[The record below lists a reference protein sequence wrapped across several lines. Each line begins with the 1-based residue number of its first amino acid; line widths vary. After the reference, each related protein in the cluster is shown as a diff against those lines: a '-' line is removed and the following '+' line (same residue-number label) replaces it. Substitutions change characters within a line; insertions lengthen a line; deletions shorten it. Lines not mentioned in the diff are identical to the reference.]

1 MRQFLHH
8 FTEQN
13 KFHFTEHFE
22 QIRVVWLGS
31 LRVLDLQSEGL
42 ESTRLFTGFLLSS
55 PEFNSIAMLVKCH
68 VLLLASWDSN
78 TCYVTFKLL
87 NHLFL
92 SLLICGQQ
100 KWKILGSL
108 QNRGFFFQVFQ
119 VSTRR
124 TWSARHKQQW
134 IEVPSCDLLHVLMFS
149 CTLDV
154 HACLVLT
161 WKKKWRNSTC
171 SPGWLLFVQR
181 SQLFF
186 NSQLKQRSLYLLV
199 LIAYYENK
207 SESWFIV

>member
-1 MRQFLHH
+1 MRQFFHH

-13 KFHFTEHFE
+13 KFHFTQHFE
-22 QIRVVWLGS
+22 QIRLVWLGS

-42 ESTRLFTGFLLSS
+42 ESTGLFTGFLLSS
-55 PEFNSIAMLVKCH
+55 PEFKSIAMLVKCY
-68 VLLLASWDSN
+68 VLLLASWDSS
-78 TCYVTFKLL
+78 TCYVTFKLF

-92 SLLICGQQ
+92 SLLICRQQ

-108 QNRGFFFQVFQ
+108 QNRHFFFQVFQ

-154 HACLVLT
+154 HVCLVLA
-161 WKKKWRNSTC
+161 WKKK
-171 SPGWLLFVQR
+171 
-181 SQLFF
+181 
-186 NSQLKQRSLYLLV
+186 KM
-199 LIAYYENK
+199 K
-207 SESWFIV
+207 K

>member
-78 TCYVTFKLL
+78 TCYVTFKLF

-108 QNRGFFFQVFQ
+108 QNRGFFFSSFSGKHQAYMECKTQATVDWGAFLWSVACAHVF
-119 VSTRR
+119 
-124 TWSARHKQQW
+124 
-134 IEVPSCDLLHVLMFS
+134 LHS
-149 CTLDV
+149 GR
-154 HACLVLT
+154 ACLPRAHL
-161 WKKKWRNSTC
+161 KKKM
-171 SPGWLLFVQR
+171 
-181 SQLFF
+181 
-186 NSQLKQRSLYLLV
+186 K
-199 LIAYYENK
+199 K
-207 SESWFIV
+207 

>member
-1 MRQFLHH
+1 MRQFFHH

-13 KFHFTEHFE
+13 KFYFTEHFE
-22 QIRVVWLGS
+22 QIRVVWLGG

-42 ESTRLFTGFLLSS
+42 ESTVHWISPS

-78 TCYVTFKLL
+78 TCYVTFKLF

-108 QNRGFFFQVFQ
+108 QNRRFFFQVFR

-134 IEVPSCDLLHVLMFS
+134 TEVPSCDLLHVLMFS
-149 CTLDV
+149 CTLDM
-154 HACLVLT
+154 HACLVLA
-161 WKKKWRNSTC
+161 WKKNEEIAPVQQVNSC
-171 SPGWLLFVQR
+171 LYKGVNCFSIVNWNKGV
-181 SQLFF
+181 
-186 NSQLKQRSLYLLV
+186 LYLLV
-199 LIAYYENK
+199 LVAYYENK